1 MGGRE
6 GRGGTSFEL
15 SDHLAARFVN
25 ESKQHFWFSFLV
37 KERNQAYPFPSLSI
51 YTSHKQTSV
60 CICTGHI
67 AVFGVYYRQ
76 GFFVWHEEHV
86 EGYKIY
92 RCLYNGYL
100 SPTQGTIRRYNRHKI
115 WVKPHSET
123 SYGFLAPGPQY
134 RLDHN
139 WNIIYQFTKQISSI
153 TILLNQY
160 MVNYGRDISF
170 CMISIKL
177 LKFYY
182 IGKS

>member
-1 MGGRE
+1 M
-6 GRGGTSFEL
+6 SPSNI
-15 SDHLAARFVN
+15 SDF
-25 ESKQHFWFSFLV
+25 HFWCKKEMRQFFFLLCPFIHHINKQV
-37 KERNQAYPFPSLSI
+37 FAFAQATLLCLVFTIER
-51 YTSHKQTSV
+51 
-60 CICTGHI
+60 
-67 AVFGVYYRQ
+67 VF
-76 GFFVWHEEHV
+76 FWHEEHI

-92 RCLYNGYL
+92 RCLYKRYL